1 MVTTRSRS
9 RASAAAAP
17 VVASPHIA
25 PKRQA
30 PARRVG
36 TRQQRRPGQRS
47 PYFADRAERGDDQ
60 DALAPVTKRP
70 PRKRRRKA
78 VSSDT
83 AAATTAA
90 GDDTAAEETG
100 QPQSKPRTVH
110 GMERSANFY
119 GLIQELVSP
128 NVFWLLVATC
138 LLNQTRGRAAI
149 PVFWHLVAR
158 WPDEGA
164 LADAPLDELTAL
176 LQPLGLHNIRARRL
190 IDMSKKMVEVPHDPR
205 NRFKARARECP
216 ETPIGIYPGGL
227 GGERPVAPAEL
238 RLREQLDRQLRL
250 DEPPTTRD
258 AAVSMG
264 QVAHT
269 AHQLATVAGHTAKHE
284 QAGQDAH
291 ATVVE
296 AESESHIPEWKKVL
310 PLDKELRAY
319 LVWRWAKEG
328 IEWHPERGPVSVP
341 HKA

>member
-25 PKRQA
+25 PKRQ
-30 PARRVG
+30 
-36 TRQQRRPGQRS
+36 
-47 PYFADRAERGDDQ
+47 DRAERGDDQ

-216 ETPIGIYPGGL
+216 ETPIGIYPGVGRYAIDSYRIFVVDGGAHQGL